1 MTSRYFIPAARAIYQ
16 SFLTA
21 IAVRFH
27 VLAQGSVVASY
38 IRTFDDSFG
47 TALAMVACMFQSPFP
62 YAARIATMHS
72 QISGKCTKTDVQVQ

>member
-16 SFLTA
+16 SFLKA
-21 IAVRFH
+21 IAVGFH
-27 VLAQGSVVASY
+27 VLAQGRVVASY
-38 IRTFDDSFG
+38 ISFG